1 MINRYASDLLIQG
14 QMKRERQSELNKRN
28 CKPGY
33 EYNEVT
39 GKCVLP
45 YAAVMRDEGLQTA
58 GPAPSIDGPNKD
70 MGTPKITT
78 PMDDAIRAEKNK
90 RMGAKA
96 QKMAQASGM
105 NGENTKV

>member
-1 MINRYASDLLIQG
+1 MINRFASDMMMQG
-14 QMKRERQSELNKRN
+14 EMDRARKSELSKRN

-45 YAAVMRDEGLQTA
+45 YAAVMRDKGLQAA
-58 GPAPSIDGPNKD
+58 GPAPSIDGPSKD
-70 MGTPKITT
+70 MSTPTSTT

-96 QKMAQASGM
+96 QKMAQASVG
-105 NGENTKV
+105 NGEGTKV